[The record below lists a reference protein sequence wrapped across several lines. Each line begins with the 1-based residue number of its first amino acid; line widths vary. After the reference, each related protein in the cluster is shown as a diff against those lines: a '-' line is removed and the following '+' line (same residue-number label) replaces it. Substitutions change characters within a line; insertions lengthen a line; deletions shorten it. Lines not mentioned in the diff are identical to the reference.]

1 MSKKTVTK
9 KNARKAVKK
18 TAQTVKK
25 AVKHVAAAKPVAKIV
40 RFVAPKPVKVAAVVR
55 KPVLSPKAQAAAA
68 AKTQSFAFSIA
79 EEMKKQQLAEL
90 KAGENA
96 SATSEIKLSRRPT
109 TRAPGKNTVQFPKAD
124 LEQFRKA
131 LIALRE
137 AVTGQSG
144 ALRNAALE
152 QTDERTAED
161 DDGTDAFMRLQ
172 ALGQVG
178 SQNATIQKIDD
189 ALHAIDD
196 GTYGVCEV
204 CGQLI
209 RKQRLL
215 HLPFAHTCMEC
226 QSAMEHPF
234 GGR

>member
-1 MSKKTVTK
+1 
-9 KNARKAVKK
+9 
-18 TAQTVKK
+18 
-25 AVKHVAAAKPVAKIV
+25 
-40 RFVAPKPVKVAAVVR
+40 
-55 KPVLSPKAQAAAA
+55 
-68 AKTQSFAFSIA
+68 
-79 EEMKKQQLAEL
+79 
-90 KAGENA
+90 
-96 SATSEIKLSRRPT
+96 
-109 TRAPGKNTVQFPKAD
+109 
-124 LEQFRKA
+124 
-131 LIALRE
+131 
-137 AVTGQSG
+137 VTGQSG

-226 QSAMEHPF
+226 QSVLEHPF